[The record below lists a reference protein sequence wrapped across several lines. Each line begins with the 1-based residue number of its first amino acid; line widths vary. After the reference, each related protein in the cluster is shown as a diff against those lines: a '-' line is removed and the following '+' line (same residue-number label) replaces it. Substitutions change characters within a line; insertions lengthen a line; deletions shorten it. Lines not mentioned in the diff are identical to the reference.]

1 MTTIE
6 RLRVLL
12 DEATPGPWATQYTIE
27 RDPEE
32 YSAECVRLSY
42 EYADSIG
49 IPRQTRLHMAYAG
62 DWDNESTPGGII
74 TAMTGNGPTSER
86 NAALIAAAVNA
97 LRALLDVAEAARA
110 LAAVH
115 EALHRRGDPE
125 WKGWECDERNALC
138 AALARLDG
146 AEVGA

>member
-6 RLRVLL
+6 RLRALL
-12 DEATPGPWATQYTIE
+12 AGATPGPWRARKWPSPRMVEVLATTKPPIVPWSGF
-27 RDPEE
+27 D
-32 YSAECVRLSY
+32 
-42 EYADSIG
+42 DSD
-49 IPRQTRLHMAYAG
+49 RTLKEHDA
-62 DWDNESTPGGII
+62 
-74 TAMTGNGPTSER
+74 
-86 NAALIAAAVNA
+86 NAVLIAAAVNA
-97 LRALLDVAEAARA
+97 LPALLDVAEAARA

>member
-6 RLRVLL
+6 RLRALA
-12 DEATPGPWATQYTIE
+12 EADARLWARYGRGDYANDRDYIATNTAYQKATEPPTI
-27 RDPEE
+27 
-32 YSAECVRLSY
+32 L
-42 EYADSIG
+42 
-49 IPRQTRLHMAYAG
+49 
-62 DWDNESTPGGII
+62 
-74 TAMTGNGPTSER
+74 
-86 NAALIAAAVNA
+86 
-97 LRALLDVAEAARA
+97 ALLDVAEAARA

-146 AEVGA
+146 AS

>member
-6 RLRVLL
+6 RLRALL
-12 DEATPGPWATQYTIE
+12 AGATPGPWNTQCTID

-32 YSAECVRLSY
+32 YSAECVRLTY
-42 EYADSIG
+42 EHADSIG
-49 IPRQTRLHMAYAG
+49 EPRQTQLHMVYSG
-62 DWDNESTPGGII
+62 DWDNESESGGII

-86 NAALIAAAVNA
+86 NAALIATARNA
-97 LRALLDVAEAARA
+97 LPALLDVAEAARA

-125 WKGWECDERNALC
+125 WEGWECDERNALC
-138 AALARLDG
+138 PALARLDG